1 MTFMQAWWDAFWS
14 LVLESGMWLVVGF
27 ALAGAMHALVPA
39 GFLERHLAGRGA
51 WPILKAS
58 LLGIPLPL
66 CSCSVIPVA
75 AGLRKGGAS
84 RGASAAFAISTPQTG
99 EESIPLT
106 WALFGPVYALTRP
119 VVALVTAFAAGSLIE
134 VFGGRKRA
142 TENQG
147 QGAGNS
153 HHACRREEESESSA
167 QSCCGGKAAEPQ
179 PACGCGHK
187 TGPAHACCSG
197 HQPSSTLDCGRE
209 EPVESDRAR
218 CGGHGDAESAGSCCS
233 TTKIARRDWGERIRA
248 GLRHGFVTMPVDLAP
263 WLAIGLVLA
272 AAVTAAV
279 PAGWIENNIGTG
291 IGAMLLML
299 LIGIP
304 LYICATSSTPLA
316 YTLVAAGLSPGAAL
330 VLLLAGPATNTATI
344 AWALKD
350 LGVKATAI
358 YLGTIAVVSV
368 AAGVVFDAL
377 LSHTVRLAEAGGLH
391 EHGGMGPAYVVG
403 AVLFTMLLG
412 WSLVMRVNRS
422 LKQKPG
428 AASNGAC
435 CAHGHRRG

>member
-1 MTFMQAWWDAFWS
+1 MQAWWDALWA
-14 LVLESGMWLVVGF
+14 LVLESGMWLILGF
-27 ALAGAMHALVPA
+27 AMAGAMHTLVPA
-39 GFLERHLAGRGA
+39 GFLERHLSGRGA

-75 AGLRKGGAS
+75 AGLRRGGAS

-119 VVALVTAFAAGSLIE
+119 VVALVTAFTAGSLIE
-134 VFGGRKRA
+134 VFGGRETARA
-142 TENQG
+142 SEA
-147 QGAGNS
+147 AGKGD
-153 HHACRREEESESSA
+153 HACCCESKGEA
-167 QSCCGGKAAEPQ
+167 AAHSCCGGNKAEATH
-179 PACGCGHK
+179 ACGCEQN
-187 TGPAHACCSG
+187 TGAPHACCSG
-197 HQPSSTLDCGRE
+197 DQPKSATGCCCE
-209 EPVESDRAR
+209 KPAEPTHAC
-218 CGGHGDAESAGSCCS
+218 CGGHGNAEPAGSCCCS
-233 TTKIARRDWGERIRA
+233 TTKIERRGWGDRIRA

-263 WLAIGLVLA
+263 WLAIGLVAA

-279 PAGWIENNIGTG
+279 PAGWIEANIGTG

-330 VLLLAGPATNTATI
+330 VLLLAGPATNVATI
-344 AWALKD
+344 AWAIKD

-358 YLGTIAVVSV
+358 YLATIAVVAV
-368 AAGVVFDAL
+368 GAGVAFDAL
-377 LSHTVRLAEAGGLH
+377 LSHTVRLAEAGGVH
-391 EHGGMGPAYVVG
+391 EHAGVGLAFGVG
-403 AVLFTMLLG
+403 AVLFTALLG
-412 WSLVMRVNRS
+412 WSLVMRAQRWMERRRR
-422 LKQKPG
+422 
-428 AASNGAC
+428 AAPAGAC
-435 CAHGHRRG
+435 CAH